1 MLISPKYVKIRLTMI
16 MLPFLGVGVIF
27 FIILFASD
35 LLIKKTDLN
44 QLSGTIENI
53 TQYEYYDSKKIGRGP
68 KTYEVLEIH
77 TQNYIVRLS
86 DGFEKQFWNKIDNP
100 NNISKILR
108 IHYSPRLQT
117 NKIIWNPEELI
128 IGEITILSLNDQKT
142 VLKWITIGFSIF
154 LCLVIFIEI
163 WLVKTYKI
171 LYLRKDQMSDSPLI
185 WEIVKKAFWKE

>member
-1 MLISPKYVKIRLTMI
+1 MI
-16 MLPFLGVGVIF
+16 LLPFLGVGVIF
-27 FIILFASD
+27 IIILFASD

-154 LCLVIFIEI
+154 LFLVIFIEI

>member
-1 MLISPKYVKIRLTMI
+1 MI
-16 MLPFLGVGVIF
+16 LLPFLGVGVIF
-27 FIILFASD
+27 IIILFASD

-100 NNISKILR
+100 NNISKIL
-108 IHYSPRLQT
+108 
-117 NKIIWNPEELI
+117 
-128 IGEITILSLNDQKT
+128 
-142 VLKWITIGFSIF
+142 
-154 LCLVIFIEI
+154 
-163 WLVKTYKI
+163 
-171 LYLRKDQMSDSPLI
+171 
-185 WEIVKKAFWKE
+185 